1 MSLTLTLREAPAAPV
16 LADALR
22 PDRLA
27 GLSAAEIERLE
38 LRHGN
43 RPAAVGEL
51 FAVDGG
57 GSDDV
62 RIAGDLARF
71 AGLGAGMA
79 GGRLTIAGGAGPH
92 TGAGMTGGEIVVEG
106 DAGDWAGA
114 EMRGGRLVVRG
125 SAGRR
130 LGGAYAG
137 SRAGMRG
144 GEILVHGDAGDEGG
158 AGLRRGVV
166 AVGGR
171 TGDAAGLAALAGTI
185 VALGPLGAHP
195 GASMRRASIVAM
207 TPPDLLPTYA
217 EATTYRPP
225 FLRLLL
231 RRLRDLGLP
240 VGEEQIEGR
249 YTRWSGDALELNR
262 AEILILEAAGA

>member
-1 MSLTLTLREAPAAPV
+1 VTRTLTLREAPAAPV
-16 LADALR
+16 LAEALR

-27 GLSAAEIERLE
+27 DLGTAEIERLE

-43 RPAAVGEL
+43 RAALVGDL
-51 FAVDGG
+51 FTVSGEV
-57 GSDDV
+57 SSDV
-62 RIAGDLARF
+62 RIEGDLSRI

-79 GGRLTIAGGAGPH
+79 GGRLTIAGPVGPH
-92 TGAGMTGGEIVVEG
+92 AGAGMTGGEIVVEG
-106 DAGDWAGA
+106 DGGDWAGA

-137 SRAGMRG
+137 SRAGMTG
-144 GEILVHGDAGDEGG
+144 GEILVHGDAGDEAG

-166 AVGGR
+166 AVAGS
-171 TGDAAGLAALAGTI
+171 TGAAAGLAALAGTI
-185 VALGPLGAHP
+185 VALGSLGAHP
-195 GASMRRASIVAM
+195 GALMRRASIVAM
-207 TPPDLLPTYA
+207 QPPALLPTYA

-240 VGEEQIEGR
+240 VGEAQIEGR

-262 AEILILEAAGA
+262 GEILILEAAGP

>member
-1 MSLTLTLREAPAAPV
+1 VTLTLTLREAPAAPV

-27 GLSAAEIERLE
+27 GKSATEIERLE

-43 RPAAVGEL
+43 RAAPVGEL
-51 FAVDGG
+51 FAVDGPG
-57 GSDDV
+57 TDDV
-62 RIAGDLARF
+62 RIEGDLRRV
-71 AGLGAGMA
+71 AGLGSGMA
-79 GGRLTIAGGAGPH
+79 GGRLTIAGAAGAH
-92 TGAGMTGGEIVVEG
+92 LGAGMTGGEIVVEG

-114 EMRGGRLVVRG
+114 EMRGGRIVVRG

-144 GEILVHGDAGDEGG
+144 GEILVHGDAGDEAG

-166 AVGGR
+166 AVAGR
-171 TGDAAGLAALAGTI
+171 TGAAAGLAAPAGTI
-185 VALGPLGAHP
+185 VALGPLGAYP
-195 GASMRRASIVAM
+195 GALMRRASIVAM
-207 TPPDLLPTYA
+207 TPPALLSTYT
-217 EATTYRPP
+217 EATTYRPS
-225 FLRLLL
+225 FLRVLL

-240 VGEEQIEGR
+240 VGDEQIEGR

-262 AEILILEAAGA
+262 GEILILEAA